1 MGNYPWFVT
10 FNFLQARVP
19 QQKETKKKL
28 LRNAVI
34 GIVASA
40 VSDTVSNSLRVVK
53 TVKQTTSDASLG
65 YLGVIKAVIAK
76 DGLKGLFGRG
86 LKTRLITNI
95 CQSMVFSVA
104 WKAIEEELNKR
115 AAAKEA
121 AAKSPAGK
129 AAAKAVKKGGKLA
142 SLSAAAPWGLA
153 GSGLAPRAA

>member
-19 QQKETKKKL
+19 QQTETKKKL
-28 LRNAVI
+28 LRNAAI
-34 GIVASA
+34 GIAASA

-53 TVKQTTSDASLG
+53 TVKQTTGDASLG
-65 YLGVIKAVIAK
+65 YVGVVKAVLAK
-76 DGLKGLFGRG
+76 DGMKGLFGRG

-115 AAAKEA
+115 AAAKD
-121 AAKSPAGK
+121 AGK
-129 AAAKAVKKGGKLA
+129 TGAKGTKKGSKVA
-142 SLSAAAPWGLA
+142 SIAAPWGLA
-153 GSGLAPRAA
+153 GSALAPRTA